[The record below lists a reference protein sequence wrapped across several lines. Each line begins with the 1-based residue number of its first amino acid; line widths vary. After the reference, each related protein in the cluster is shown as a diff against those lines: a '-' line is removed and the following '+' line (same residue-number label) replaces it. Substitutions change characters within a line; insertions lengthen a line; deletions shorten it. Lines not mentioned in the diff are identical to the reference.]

1 MKSYQIGL
9 LIALIGIMLVT
20 MSTCALGVGG
30 FGPTE
35 TQVVTVSKTYIDVSG
50 SGKDASS
57 HYIVATDKG
66 SFEVDNG
73 VLLGIWNADDIYGK
87 IVTGKTYK
95 ITTMGKRYQNFFMQ
109 EFPYIVKVD
118 TAGAS

>member
-35 TQVVTVSKTYIDVSG
+35 TQTVTVNKTYIDMSG
-50 SGKDASS
+50 TKESTSS
-57 HYIVATDKG
+57 HYIVSTDKG

-73 VLLGIWNADDIYGK
+73 ILLGVWNADDIYGK

-95 ITTMGKRYQNFFMQ
+95 ITTKGKRYQNFFIQ
-109 EFPYIVKVD
+109 EFPYIIKVE
-118 TAGAS
+118 